1 MKALEILNLYH
12 THGED
17 IMFVSFKKYYVEEA
31 IAELEALGNRS
42 CEGCN
47 YMKKDECDI
56 RYCWCPASPLSN
68 SNQALHPSFYCSEW
82 KAKQ

>member
-42 CEGCN
+42 CEGCK
-47 YMKKDECDI
+47 Y
-56 RYCWCPASPLSN
+56 YVSPLCPVEEFST
-68 SNQALHPSFYCSEW
+68 PSAELEKYPFYCNRWE
-82 KAKQ
+82 AKQ